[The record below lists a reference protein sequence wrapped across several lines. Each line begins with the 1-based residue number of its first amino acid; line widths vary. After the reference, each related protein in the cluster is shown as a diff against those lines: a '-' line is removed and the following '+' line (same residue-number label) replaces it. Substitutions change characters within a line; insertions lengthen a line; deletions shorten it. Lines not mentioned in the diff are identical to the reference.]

1 MVVNRRVEQGIYV
14 VLMLSLEKDH
24 RPLRST
30 ELSSLLSV
38 SDSYLKKIL
47 RQLVLADIITSTAG
61 RDGGFQLA
69 RSIEK
74 ITLSDIYRALEGEEC
89 EIKSTGIGK
98 GIFSQDKE
106 FATGEKKV
114 EKAFERANT
123 AFLNELGEL
132 PLSELLSKKNYSKGT
147 IDFESMAH

>member
-69 RSIEK
+69 QRPRRHTRHRDMRQRQEFLRRRRHQLYERHSKERIYAESGRCKAAVEVVSDDIFLQQARRRSGAR
-74 ITLSDIYRALEGEEC
+74 SRDRRRQWDYCG
-89 EIKSTGIGK
+89 
-98 GIFSQDKE
+98 
-106 FATGEKKV
+106 V
-114 EKAFERANT
+114 
-123 AFLNELGEL
+123 
-132 PLSELLSKKNYSKGT
+132 
-147 IDFESMAH
+147 